1 MKPEQNS
8 SRHLSLRLLETSKD
22 IETKRMQVI
31 ASKEEAEA
39 SALSWK
45 EDAPIMIGAT
55 AREDLQKHGGS

>member
-1 MKPEQNS
+1 
-8 SRHLSLRLLETSKD
+8 
-22 IETKRMQVI
+22 MQVI